1 MKILVAYASKHGS
14 TREAAEFMGRVL
26 KAYSVEVDVMD
37 VRDVQSVSVYDAA
50 VIGSA
55 IYGGL
60 WLQEMSLF
68 IEKFSAELASRPL
81 YLYITCIRA
90 LELDGRSHAEKYYI
104 NHKALE
110 GFDLRDVG
118 VLTGK
123 LNTSEIDHREQWYLV
138 ANYDGKLTSAN
149 VNEDFRDW
157 QAIAAWANKVA
168 ADLHLEPSFSAAT

>member
-14 TREAAEFMGRVL
+14 TRETAEFMGRVL
-26 KAYSVEVDVMD
+26 KAYSVEVDIMD
-37 VRDVQSVSVYDAA
+37 VRDVQSVSGYD
-50 VIGSA
+50 VTIIGSA
-55 IYGGL
+55 IYGGM

-68 IEKFSAELASRPL
+68 IEKFSAELAAKPL
-81 YLYITCIRA
+81 FFFITCIRA
-90 LELDGRSHAEKYYI
+90 LEPDGREHAEKYYI

-110 GFDLRDVG
+110 GFDLRDVA

-123 LNTSEIDHREQWYLV
+123 LNTSAIDRKEQWYLV

-157 QAIAAWANKVA
+157 QAIATWVSGIAKE
-168 ADLHLEPSFSAAT
+168 LHFAPSFS